1 MERVVHLFQPKKLK
15 ETVIFVTLLMTS
27 IGLSFI
33 ISENGVFTGIVSIV
47 LFVLAGLFVR
57 TVIDLRFGFFLMITY
72 GYFLFLLDR
81 LFPLPIPYGTGI
93 EIIQCVMLVTILTQ
107 GRNFVSWDLF
117 RNPVTYWLLIT
128 EAYNVLQVFN
138 PYAVSMSGWVYS
150 TRGIIFTLILYFIV
164 VIVLSDFSIVKKF
177 TKYWLG
183 LALLAGM
190 YGIYQEIFGYSDFE
204 WRSIYSNPQT
214 YGLIAMWTGIRKFS
228 FLSDVSAFGM
238 LMAFAGIFCC
248 VLALGPYKVHIRIT
262 LVVSAILMF
271 IGMTYSGTR
280 TATAMLPVGVVFYA
294 LMSINN
300 IKTWIFLSA
309 FVIILCAI
317 LFGPFYSG
325 PFQRIK
331 STFQPSD
338 DPSMQVRDKNR
349 QRIQPY
355 VLSHPIGGGVFT
367 TGDIGH
373 VYSPGHYLA
382 GFQPDSGYLKTALER
397 GWIGLIL
404 LLALYFVIMKEGL
417 TNYYRSQDPEIR
429 IFYAAYLCAF
439 FSLTIANFAQASMT
453 QKPIGLIVISI
464 YALMPNM
471 IKFER

>member
-1 MERVVHLFQPKKLK
+1 MERVTHIFQPNKLK
-15 ETVIFVTLLMTS
+15 ETVIFVTLLSTS
-27 IGLSFI
+27 IGLSFL
-33 ISENGVFTGIVSIV
+33 ISKNGVFAGVVSVV
-47 LFVLAGLFVR
+47 LVILAGLFVK

-107 GRNFVSWDLF
+107 GRDIISWSLF

-138 PYAVSMSGWVYS
+138 PSAVSMSGWVYS

-164 VIVLSDFSIVKKF
+164 TIVFSDFTIVKRF
-177 TKYWLG
+177 TKFWLA
-183 LALLAGM
+183 LALLAGI

-214 YGLIAMWTGIRKFS
+214 YGLIAMFTGIRKFS

-248 VLALGPYKVHIRIT
+248 VLALGPYKIRIRVI
-262 LVVSAILMF
+262 LVVSAILMLV
-271 IGMTYSGTR
+271 GMTYSGTR
-280 TATAMLPVGVVFYA
+280 TATAMVPIGIVFYA
-294 LMSINN
+294 LLSINTVR
-300 IKTWIFLSA
+300 TWIFLS
-309 FVIILCAI
+309 VCVTILGGI
-317 LFGPFYSG
+317 LYGPFYSG
-325 PFQRIK
+325 PMRRLK
-331 STFQPSD
+331 SAFAPNEDS
-338 DPSMQVRDKNR
+338 SMQVRDKNR
-349 QRIQPY
+349 LNIQPY
-355 VLSHPIGGGVFT
+355 IHSHPIGGGVFT

-373 VYSPGHYLA
+373 VYSPGHFLA
-382 GFQPDSGYLKTALER
+382 GFQADSGYLKTALER

-404 LLALYFVIMKEGL
+404 LLILYFVIMKEGL

-439 FSLTIANFAQASMT
+439 FSLSIANFTSYSMT

-471 IKFER
+471 IKFEK